1 MVDTTTIT
9 GMKRITD
16 GREDYA
22 NIAGMKQHDDYYT
35 VGEDA
40 DGSDASILRSLKSWL
55 RNKRARIAS
64 GETGVSIIIMI
75 TFGFTA
81 CTAVIAF
88 FIVMSYPIRH

>member
-40 DGSDASILRSLKSWL
+40 DGFNASILRSLKTWL

-75 TFGFTA
+75 TRGITA
-81 CTAVIAF
+81 YTAVIVF
-88 FIVMSYPIRH
+88 LSLLCHLSS